1 MVQGSSG
8 KYLGGAGSCLADH
21 LVFSANPGS
30 RTEKNCG
37 GSSEKVTHRAKEGDE
52 SSQGGVTSRSVSQER
67 IGGPPR
73 FKRTS
78 SPLFIGE
85 RVLDKGC
92 HLRLIRLFDGNLRFL
107 GPLRHPHRKRRP
119 IMK

>member
-8 KYLGGAGSCLADH
+8 EYLGGAGSCLADR
-21 LVFSANPGS
+21 LV
-30 RTEKNCG
+30 
-37 GSSEKVTHRAKEGDE
+37 SEKVTHRAKEGDE

-78 SPLFIGE
+78 SPSFIGE
-85 RVLDKGC
+85 SVLDKGC

-107 GPLRHPHRKRRP
+107 GSARHPHRKRRP